1 MNRRVDCRLT
11 ILFRTD
17 GLACQ
22 VDAVILGGDLFHD
35 NKPSRK
41 AMHT

>member
-1 MNRRVDCRLT
+1 MMTHDPFSRIGAV
-11 ILFRTD
+11 
-17 GLACQ
+17 ACQ